1 VIFAAAMAE
10 TFVEAAFVAFCTPP
24 DFTVSV
30 DAVVVAELAVELEV
44 VLCMTVGVLFPI
56 TPPPPPPTVAAA
68 DLVVEVATRAG
79 EDEER
84 DTDSSTASLLT
95 PLSVFSGG
103 GGGGGGG
110 WLGVS
115 SPLE

>member
-1 VIFAAAMAE
+1 MAE

-84 DTDSSTASLLT
+84 DTDSSTASLHRVHNHKRRRQT
-95 PLSVFSGG
+95 RERERDRKSQRRA
-103 GGGGGGG
+103 
-110 WLGVS
+110 
-115 SPLE
+115 EEHHT